1 VPLIDLWKRVEAS
14 ADASA
19 LASCD
24 VCIIGTGPAGS
35 TIASELAS
43 TGLRVTILESGDFE
57 RRPEVD
63 ELLEVESVGA
73 AREADQ
79 WSVRNRIVG
88 GSSHTWG
95 GRSAPFDE
103 IDYERR
109 SWVPDSGWPYGAAQ
123 IAPYLQRA
131 AHHLGLALGD
141 GFSDERFWS
150 LARQA
155 RLPIPPDPALILPFY
170 WQFSRDPHESYPFE
184 YRRFGRDILARLTDH
199 QTLVTGAN
207 VIRIDPIPSGSA
219 VRAVTFAGPDGRR
232 YELGARVV
240 VLCAGGIE
248 NARLLLASNT
258 FNRAGLGNSHD
269 LVGRYLMDHPRGPV
283 ATFDVSTSR
292 PLQRKLL
299 RFNVR
304 NRLFRAGFRLSP
316 RLQRAER
323 LLNVSAWLH
332 EEIADDDPW
341 GAMRRVLRDG
351 SGRVAAMREL
361 VGGAGLIAQGVPD
374 YFVRK
379 IGVPR
384 KLAELQLLAMCEQLP
399 DPDSRVTLGDRAD
412 RFGVPIPRI
421 DWRIHAEEERSV
433 RRIARIVADELGR
446 MGFPSAR
453 LEPWVLA
460 DQGFTSAFKDVAHPT
475 GTTRMAAD
483 PRHGVVDPN
492 GMVHGVDGLYVA
504 GSSIFPTAGHSNPT
518 QMIVATAIRTSDAIR
533 ARADSS
539 G

>member
-1 VPLIDLWKRVEAS
+1 MPLIDLWKGGE
-14 ADASA
+14 ADADVSA
-19 LASCD
+19 LRECD

-35 TIASELAS
+35 TIASELAA

-63 ELLEVESVGA
+63 ELLEIESVGA
-73 AREADQ
+73 PREEDQ

-88 GSSHTWG
+88 GSSYTWG

-103 IDYERR
+103 IDYEQR
-109 SWVPDSGWPYGAAQ
+109 SWVPDSGWPYDADQ
-123 IAPYLQRA
+123 IAPYLKRA
-131 AHHLGLALGD
+131 APHLGLALGD
-141 GFSDERFWS
+141 EFSDERFWA

-155 RLPIPPDPALILPFY
+155 RLPIPPDPKLVRPFY
-170 WQFSRDPHESYPFE
+170 WQFSRDPNESYPFE
-184 YRRFGRDILARLTDH
+184 YRRFGRDILARLTNH

-207 VIRIDPIPSGSA
+207 VVRIDPVPSGSA
-219 VRAVTFAGPDGRR
+219 VRSVTFAAPDGRR
-232 YELGARVV
+232 YELAARVV
-240 VLCAGGIE
+240 VVCAGGIE
-248 NARLLLASNT
+248 NARLLLTSNT
-258 FNRAGLGNSHD
+258 VSHAGLGNSHD

-292 PLQRKLL
+292 PLQTKLL

-304 NRLFRAGFRLSP
+304 KRLFRAGFRLSP
-316 RLQRAER
+316 QLQRAEG

-332 EEIADDDPW
+332 EEISNDDPW

-351 SGRVAAMREL
+351 SGRASAMREL

-399 DPDSRVTLGDRAD
+399 DPESRVTLGDRVD

-421 DWRIHAEEERSV
+421 DWRIHPEEERSV

-446 MGFPSAR
+446 MGFPAAR
-453 LEPWVLA
+453 LEPWVLG
-460 DQGFTSAFKDVAHPT
+460 DEGFTAAFKDVAHPT
-475 GTTRMAAD
+475 GTTRMGAD
-483 PRHGVVDPN
+483 PRHGVVDSE

-518 QMIVATAIRTSDAIR
+518 EMIVATAIRTSDAIR
-533 ARADSS
+533 TRSNRP